1 MPNISG
7 RGLGS
12 LDAFSAVKVG
22 LSTSKNICF
31 VFFSESSL
39 KTMKNAFYFI
49 WKALFVL
56 RIFKF
61 LLWYFGHIE
70 KAAWLERQI
79 EFMMSQPGKL
89 LITIHISY
97 CSMCYKVKAIIQ
109 WNLVSW

>member
-7 RGLGS
+7 RGLGPH
-12 LDAFSAVKVG
+12 DAFSAVKVG

-39 KTMKNAFYFI
+39 KMMKNALYFI

-61 LLWYFGHIE
+61 LLWYFG
-70 KAAWLERQI
+70 QI
-79 EFMMSQPGKL
+79 KFMMSQPGKL
-89 LITIHISY
+89 LITIHMSY